1 MRIVSPTL
9 AAPEVGQLVRVR
21 DRHWVVTNVVA
32 SSLDTS
38 AGTPSHLI
46 ELSSVEDDA
55 YGDEL
60 TVFWEVE
67 PGTVVLP
74 KATLPQPAE
83 GFDAP
88 GRLAAFLDAVR
99 WGESRPPMP
108 VHSKRPS
115 EAASPSRTTSSIP
128 SSGRCRCRA

>member
-1 MRIVSPTL
+1 MASGVSPTV

-32 SSLDTS
+32 SSL
-38 AGTPSHLI
+38 AGTGCRRPSHLV

-74 KATLPQPAE
+74 KATLPQPV
-83 GFDAP
+83 
-88 GRLAAFLDAVR
+88 GRLR
-99 WGESRPPMP
+99 RSRR
-108 VHSKRPS
+108 V
-115 EAASPSRTTSSIP
+115 
-128 SSGRCRCRA
+128 

>member
-1 MRIVSPTL
+1 MRTVTPTL

-32 SSLDTS
+32 SSLDTP
-38 AGTPSHLI
+38 AGTPSHLV

-74 KATLPQPAE
+74 KATLP
-83 GFDAP
+83 
-88 GRLAAFLDAVR
+88 RLN
-99 WGESRPPMP
+99 P
-108 VHSKRPS
+108 
-115 EAASPSRTTSSIP
+115 
-128 SSGRCRCRA
+128 

>member
-1 MRIVSPTL
+1 MNTAPAAV

-32 SSLDTS
+32 SSLAET
-38 AGTPSHLI
+38 GPRPSHLV

-67 PGTVVLP
+67 PGTVVLQ
-74 KATLPQPAE
+74 AIE
-83 GFDAP
+83 
-88 GRLAAFLDAVR
+88 
-99 WGESRPPMP
+99 
-108 VHSKRPS
+108 
-115 EAASPSRTTSSIP
+115 
-128 SSGRCRCRA
+128 